1 MTRALVTGITGFS
14 GRHLARHLAELG
26 WDLTGS
32 HSGRRM
38 AAADKASRETGA
50 SLIRLDPLQPA
61 RLDAALA
68 SVRPRY
74 IFHLAGRTGPCGT
87 LAEFEEALRSHALAT
102 AALLDAVCRLRLDAT
117 VLIPGSSAQFG
128 VAPHPERPVAETDP
142 YRPLSLYGAAK
153 TAEALTADC
162 YRTAH
167 GLAVIRTNT
176 FNLLGPGQ
184 REDFVPA
191 AFARQIAAIEK
202 GLAPPVLHVGNLA
215 SRRDLTDVRDAARAY
230 VAAAT
235 RGEPGAVYNVCSG
248 RAPAVG
254 ELVERLR
261 SFSSAEFEV
270 REDPMRM
277 RPNDLP
283 VQIGDAGLL
292 RRVTGWEPAIP
303 IEASLRDVLDDWR
316 ART

>member
-14 GRHLARHLAELG
+14 GRHLARHLAGLG
-26 WDLTGS
+26 WDVTGS
-32 HSGRRM
+32 HSGGRM
-38 AAADKASRETGA
+38 AAAAELAGKTGV
-50 SLIRLDPLQPA
+50 SLIRLDPLRPA
-61 RLDAALA
+61 CLEAALR

-74 IFHLAGRTGPCGT
+74 IFHLAGRTGPCAT
-87 LAEFEEALRSHALAT
+87 PEAFEQALRSHALAT
-102 AALLDAVCRLRLDAT
+102 AALLDAVYRLRLDAT

-128 VAPHPERPVAETDP
+128 AVPHPERPLTETEP

-153 TAEALTADC
+153 TAEALAADY

-167 GLAVIRTNT
+167 GLAVIRTHT
-176 FNLLGPGQ
+176 FNLVGPGQ

-191 AFARQIAAIEK
+191 AFARQLAAIEK

-215 SRRDLTDVRDAARAY
+215 ARRDLTDVRDAARAY

-248 RAPAVG
+248 RAPSVG
-254 ELVERLR
+254 ELLERLR
-261 SFSSAEFEV
+261 SLSSAELEL
-270 REDPMRM
+270 REDPARM

-292 RRVTGWEPAIP
+292 RRVAGWEPAIP